1 MINDLLLPLLVSM
14 VLVLTV
20 VLIHYEVLRFTSLL
34 LPRLTMPPR
43 PRILLVLLAAF
54 FAHSVEVLLYA
65 IAYFL
70 LSNQLGIGRLSGV
83 LEFHF
88 VDYLYFSTS
97 TYTTLGYGDVYPLGG
112 LRLMASFESI
122 VGLMMIGWS
131 ASFTYLTMEKF
142 WGLHGPRKW

>member
-54 FAHSVEVLLYA
+54 FAHAVEVLLYA
-65 IAYFL
+65 TAYFL

>member
-54 FAHSVEVLLYA
+54 FAHAVEVLLYA

>member
-1 MINDLLLPLLVSM
+1 MINDLLLPLLASTF
-14 VLVLTV
+14 LVLAV

-34 LPRLTMPPR
+34 LPRLTLAPR
-43 PRILLVLLAAF
+43 QRILVVLLAAF
-54 FAHSVEVLLYA
+54 FAHTVEVLLYA
-65 IAYFL
+65 MAYFM
-70 LSNQLGIGRLSGV
+70 LSNQLGIGRLGGM

-97 TYTTLGYGDVYPLGG
+97 TYTSLGYGDIYPIGG
-112 LRLMASFESI
+112 LRLLAAIEAI
-122 VGLMMIGWS
+122 VGLLMIGWS

>member
-1 MINDLLLPLLVSM
+1 MINELLLPLLVSM

-54 FAHSVEVLLYA
+54 FAHTVEVLLYA

-112 LRLMASFESI
+112 LRLMAAFESI

-131 ASFTYLTMEKF
+131 ASFTYLAMEKF

>member
-54 FAHSVEVLLYA
+54 FAHAVEVLLYA
-65 IAYFL
+65 TAYFL

-131 ASFTYLTMEKF
+131 ASFTYLAMEKF